1 VNESIVISLGGSVI
15 SGDPID
21 ADYMKSFARILE
33 ASKYRRVG
41 IVTGGGRTARSYIS
55 VLRKL
60 NVNENVLD
68 EIGIYATRMNALS
81 MASLIPGSNP
91 TIPFTVEDAVNLMNT
106 YRFVVMGGTEPGHTT
121 DTVAAL
127 LCERSATRTLINV
140 TSVDGVYDM
149 DPHRFAN
156 AKRFDRIG
164 YREAIALST
173 KSSAGAGPNVFM
185 DITALTIAMRSRI
198 RVIVTSRD
206 IDNLEKI
213 LKGDRAVST
222 FIDDDQRS

>member
-1 VNESIVISLGGSVI
+1 MNDSIVISLGGSVI

-21 ADYMKSFARILE
+21 ADYMRDFASLLE
-33 ASKYRRVG
+33 SSKYRRVG

-81 MASLIPGSNP
+81 MASLMPGSNP
-91 TIPFTVEDAVNLMNT
+91 MIPFTVEEAVNLMNT
-106 YRFVVMGGTEPGHTT
+106 YRFVIMGGTEPGHTT

-127 LCERSATRTLINV
+127 LCERSGVKTLINV

-149 DPHRFAN
+149 DPNKFAN
-156 AKRFDRIG
+156 AKRYERIG

-173 KSSAGAGPNVFM
+173 KSSTGAGPNVFM

-206 IDNLEKI
+206 LANLEKI
-213 LKGDRAVST
+213 LNGDQAIST
-222 FIDDDQRS
+222 FIDDGQKL